1 MRSDKVSFYKR
12 NHSNC
17 GKHLQTMK
25 IFLFNIFQS
34 QEKKNTFT
42 SNFIRKI
49 SQICMF
55 KIKSNT
61 KKEKWNLQFINQE
74 GKRWNKECSN
84 NLK

>member
-1 MRSDKVSFYKR
+1 
-12 NHSNC
+12 
-17 GKHLQTMK
+17 MK

-74 GKRWNKECSN
+74 GKRWNKEYSN